1 MFCPNCGANQSEDLK
16 FCKQCGANMQ
26 AVRQAMVSR
35 DEGEKFDWSK
45 TWVAEMFMSE
55 AARKAREL
63 ELERIRGI
71 TPEVKRYNEIKG
83 GVITSFVGVG
93 VMLFLYIFMQGI
105 IRSGQVKPDEAEILR
120 NVWVCGVIPFCV
132 GLALIFNGLFVSKK
146 LVKIQQQELQA
157 NQPPSTQG
165 LTGKTTENLYLPQA
179 DSSEFIPQGFSVTE
193 DATKEL
199 RSAGQKR

>member
-1 MFCPNCGANQSEDLK
+1 MFCPNCGATQNEDLK

-26 AVRQAMVSR
+26 AVRQVMLSR

-55 AARKAREL
+55 AAKKAREL
-63 ELERIRGI
+63 EIERIRGI

-93 VMLFLYIFMQGI
+93 IMLFLFIFMNGL
-105 IRSGQVKPDEAEILR
+105 IRSGQAQPNEAEVLR
-120 NVWVCGVIPFCV
+120 VLWVAGVIPLCV
-132 GLALIFNGLFVSKK
+132 GLALIFNGLFVSKR
-146 LVKIQQQELQA
+146 LVKLQQQELQA
-157 NQPPSTQG
+157 NQTPTTQG
-165 LTGKTTENLYLPQA
+165 LTGKTTDNLYLPQA

-193 DATKEL
+193 DATKQL
-199 RSAGQKR
+199 RNAGQKR